1 MAQRAQLSEARA
13 RRLGP
18 QPQMPEMMPEEPAP
32 EPALLEQETALTLV
46 TASNVSL
53 EEMIPVQG
61 SASKHKL
68 SMFLDSRS
76 ATEGSDKGCVITRS
90 SFKFYSRLW
99 PVINVIISASSC
111 KCAKPRFCSD
121 DASECFA
128 FLAGKT
134 SVCPVL

>member
-1 MAQRAQLSEARA
+1 MAQRAQLSEART

-32 EPALLEQETALTLV
+32 EPALLEQETALT
-46 TASNVSL
+46 ASNVSL

-76 ATEGSDKGCVITRS
+76 AAGDKGCVITCS
-90 SFKFYSRLW
+90 SFKFYSR
-99 PVINVIISASSC
+99 PVLNVIISASSC

>member
-1 MAQRAQLSEARA
+1 MAQRAQLSEART

-32 EPALLEQETALTLV
+32 EPALLEQETALT
-46 TASNVSL
+46 ASNVSL

-76 ATEGSDKGCVITRS
+76 AAEGSDKGCVITRS
-90 SFKFYSRLW
+90 SFRFYSRLW
-99 PVINVIISASSC
+99 PVLNVIISASSC

>member
-1 MAQRAQLSEARA
+1 MAQRTQLSEART

-32 EPALLEQETALTLV
+32 EPALLEQETALT
-46 TASNVSL
+46 ASNVSL

-76 ATEGSDKGCVITRS
+76 AAEGSDKGCVITRS

-99 PVINVIISASSC
+99 PVLNASVLNLGFVQKMRASALHSLQE
-111 KCAKPRFCSD
+111 RHQF
-121 DASECFA
+121 
-128 FLAGKT
+128 
-134 SVCPVL
+134 VLFFDPT